1 MWSEPIASPPDH
13 GIPVRETKGQKL
25 KPLLTLRI
33 SYFLSYASIIPFSLP
48 SIPNFQGDPSPLQL
62 TFFIF
67 KLTVTNV

>member
-33 SYFLSYASIIPFSLP
+33 SYFLSYALHYSIFTSQYPQFP
-48 SIPNFQGDPSPLQL
+48 RGPLSSATHL
-62 TFFIF
+62 FYF
-67 KLTVTNV
+67 